1 MSHKNHKKVVLFASG
16 AGSNVQKICE
26 YFQNHEIIKV
36 THLYCNNSKARVLE
50 KAKAFGIDYTLFNKA
65 ELLDNDKVLEKLL
78 KTNPD
83 LIVLAGF
90 LLKIP
95 KKITEKFS
103 NKIIN
108 IHPALLPRF
117 GGKGMY
123 GINIHKAVINKKE
136 KRTGISIHYVNEKF
150 DEGANI
156 FQKEISVKES
166 DTPQTLSKRVL
177 KIEHEYFSK
186 TIEKILNGGK

>member
-1 MSHKNHKKVVLFASG
+1 VSHKNHKKVVLFASG

-108 IHPALLPRF
+108 IHPPFFLDLEAKECTESTFTRLLLT
-117 GGKGMY
+117 
-123 GINIHKAVINKKE
+123 KK
-136 KRTGISIHYVNEKF
+136 KREQ
-150 DEGANI
+150 E
-156 FQKEISVKES
+156 
-166 DTPQTLSKRVL
+166 
-177 KIEHEYFSK
+177 
-186 TIEKILNGGK
+186 

>member
-36 THLYCNNSKARVLE
+36 IHLYCNNSKARVLE
-50 KAKAFGIDYTLFNKA
+50 KAKALGIDYTLFNKA

-156 FQKEISVKES
+156 FQKEISVKEN

>member
-16 AGSNVQKICE
+16 SGSNVQKICE
-26 YFQNHEIIKV
+26 YFQNHETIKV

-50 KAKAFGIDYTLFNKA
+50 KVTAFGIDYTLFNKA
-65 ELLDNDKVLEKLL
+65 ELLDSDKVLEKLL
-78 KTNPD
+78 KTSPD

-108 IHPALLPRF
+108 IHPALLPGF
-117 GGKGMY
+117 GGRGMY

-136 KRTGISIHYVNEKF
+136 KRTGISIHYVNEKY

-156 FQKEISVKES
+156 FQKVISVKEK
-166 DTPQTLSKRVL
+166 DTPLTLSKRVL

-186 TIEKILNGGK
+186 IIEKILNGGK

>member
-1 MSHKNHKKVVLFASG
+1 VSHKNHKKVVLFASG

-36 THLYCNNSKARVLE
+36 IHLYCNNSKARVLE

-156 FQKEISVKES
+156 FQKEISVKEN

>member
-1 MSHKNHKKVVLFASG
+1 
-16 AGSNVQKICE
+16 
-26 YFQNHEIIKV
+26 
-36 THLYCNNSKARVLE
+36 
-50 KAKAFGIDYTLFNKA
+50 
-65 ELLDNDKVLEKLL
+65 
-78 KTNPD
+78 
-83 LIVLAGF
+83 
-90 LLKIP
+90 
-95 KKITEKFS
+95 
-103 NKIIN
+103 
-108 IHPALLPRF
+108 
-117 GGKGMY
+117 MY

-156 FQKEISVKES
+156 FQKEISVKEN

>member
-1 MSHKNHKKVVLFASG
+1 
-16 AGSNVQKICE
+16 
-26 YFQNHEIIKV
+26 
-36 THLYCNNSKARVLE
+36 
-50 KAKAFGIDYTLFNKA
+50 LFNKA

-156 FQKEISVKES
+156 FQKEISVKEN